1 MYFWK
6 IKEYLHFGVLLT
18 VQALA
23 LVSESTL
30 RFALPLYL
38 LNVSGSPSLYGV
50 ATAVAFVPSVLLM
63 PAAGVVADRV
73 DMRRILVIA
82 GSVLVL
88 CSACYLFLFR
98 AHLLVMTI
106 LFLVTLYAVH
116 ALYIPMFQVQIPRM
130 LDTAHVKQGVSL
142 VNQVS
147 TASNIIGPVLAG
159 VLMGWMGIALLVCF
173 GMVCLVAAVML
184 AYACPFPKRSPA
196 ASPGAGTDDS
206 AIAGRGNLF
215 QDMRAAVLFLRN
227 EKPLL
232 LSIVFACLVNAVLA
246 GVNVVLPYV
255 VTEQLAWNVAAAGS
269 AEAMGAIGALA
280 GSAFVGLT
288 PGFCTMKRFPAFIAL
303 LGFGPLISA
312 MGSFFGFSAAIQF
325 VCLTAGVAWILFWG
339 STITVVLVSDIQLHC
354 DGGMVGR
361 VLALF
366 FAVATC
372 ASPVGQAAC
381 GVAIDMFGATV
392 LLALM
397 ATTIELFAGLMAL
410 LSKRSEDRGR
420 RYLP

>member
-6 IKEYLHFGVLLT
+6 SKEYLHFGVLLT

-38 LNVSGSPSLYGV
+38 LNVSGAPSLYGV

-82 GSVLVL
+82 GSVLIS

-98 AHLLVMTI
+98 AHLLAMTI
-106 LFLVTLYAVH
+106 LFLVALYAVH
-116 ALYIPMFQVQIPRM
+116 ALYIPMFQAQIPRM
-130 LDTAHVKQGVSL
+130 LDTAYVKQGVSL

-147 TASNIIGPVLAG
+147 TASNIIGPVVAG
-159 VLMGWMGIALLVCF
+159 VLMGWMSIALLVCF
-173 GMVCLVAAVML
+173 GMVCLATAVVL
-184 AYACPFPKRSPA
+184 VCACPFLKRSPA

-206 AIAGRGNLF
+206 AIAERGNLF

-246 GVNVVLPYV
+246 GINVILPYV
-255 VTEQLAWNVAAAGS
+255 VTEQLAWNAAAAGS

-312 MGSFFGFSAAIQF
+312 MGSFFGFSAAVQF
-325 VCLTAGVAWILFWG
+325 ACLTSGVAWILFWG
-339 STITVVLVSDIQLHC
+339 STITVVLVSDIQLYC

-366 FAVATC
+366 FAAATC
-372 ASPVGQAAC
+372 ASPAGQAAC

-410 LSKRSEDRGR
+410 LSKRSED
-420 RYLP
+420 

>member
-73 DMRRILVIA
+73 DIRRILVIA

-98 AHLLVMTI
+98 AYLLVMTI

-116 ALYIPMFQVQIPRM
+116 ALYIPMFQTQIPRM
-130 LDTAHVKQGVSL
+130 LDAEHVKQGVSL

-147 TASNIIGPVLAG
+147 TASNIIGPVVAG
-159 VLMGWMGIALLVCF
+159 VLMGWMSIALLVCF
-173 GMVCLVAAVML
+173 GMVCLATAVVL
-184 AYACPFPKRSPA
+184 VCACPFLKRSPA

-246 GVNVVLPYV
+246 GVNVILPYV

-339 STITVVLVSDIQLHC
+339 STITVVLVSDIQLQC
-354 DGGMVGR
+354 ESGMVGR

-366 FAVATC
+366 YAVATC

-381 GVAIDMFGATV
+381 GIAIDMFGATV

-397 ATTIELFAGLMAL
+397 ATTIEFFAGLMAL
-410 LSKRSEDRGR
+410 LSKRSED
-420 RYLP
+420 

>member
-6 IKEYLHFGVLLT
+6 SKEYLHFGVLLT

-38 LNVSGSPSLYGV
+38 LNVSGAPSLYGV

-82 GSVLVL
+82 GSVLIS

-98 AHLLVMTI
+98 AYLLAMTI
-106 LFLVTLYAVH
+106 LFLVALYAVH
-116 ALYIPMFQVQIPRM
+116 ALYIPMFQTQIPRM
-130 LDTAHVKQGVSL
+130 LDAEHVKQGVSL

-147 TASNIIGPVLAG
+147 TASNIIGPVVAG
-159 VLMGWMGIALLVCF
+159 VLMGWMSIALLVCF
-173 GMVCLVAAVML
+173 GMVCLATAVVL
-184 AYACPFPKRSPA
+184 AYACPFLKRSPA
-196 ASPGAGTDDS
+196 ASPGAGADDS

-246 GVNVVLPYV
+246 GINVILPYV
-255 VTEQLAWNVAAAGS
+255 VTEQLAWNAAAAGS

-312 MGSFFGFSAAIQF
+312 MGSFFGFSAAVQF
-325 VCLTAGVAWILFWG
+325 ACLTSGVAWILFWG

-366 FAVATC
+366 FAAATC
-372 ASPVGQAAC
+372 ASPTGQAAC

-410 LSKRSEDRGR
+410 LSKRSED
-420 RYLP
+420 

>member
-18 VQALA
+18 VQALV

-116 ALYIPMFQVQIPRM
+116 ALYIPMFQAQIPRM

-147 TASNIIGPVLAG
+147 TASNIIGPVVAG
-159 VLMGWMGIALLVCF
+159 VLMGWMSIALLVCF
-173 GMVCLVAAVML
+173 GMVCLATAVVL
-184 AYACPFPKRSPA
+184 VCACPFLKRSPA

-215 QDMRAAVLFLRN
+215 QGMRAAVLFLRN

-255 VTEQLAWNVAAAGS
+255 VTEQLAWNAAAVGL
-269 AEAMGAIGALA
+269 AEAIGAVGALA
-280 GSAFVGLT
+280 GSAFVGLA

-339 STITVVLVSDIQLHC
+339 STITVVLVSDIQLQC
-354 DGGMVGR
+354 ESDMVGR

-372 ASPVGQAAC
+372 ASPAGQAAC

-420 RYLP
+420 KYLP

>member
-6 IKEYLHFGVLLT
+6 IKECLHFGVLLT
-18 VQALA
+18 VQALV

-116 ALYIPMFQVQIPRM
+116 ALYIPMFQAQIPCM

-159 VLMGWMGIALLVCF
+159 VLMGWMSIALLVCF

-184 AYACPFPKRSPA
+184 AYACPFLKRSPA

-246 GVNVVLPYV
+246 GVNVILPYV

-339 STITVVLVSDIQLHC
+339 STITVVLVSDIQLQC
-354 DGGMVGR
+354 AIDMVGR

-366 FAVATC
+366 YAVATC

-381 GVAIDMFGATV
+381 GIAIDMFGATV
-392 LLALM
+392 LLVFM
-397 ATTIELFAGLMAL
+397 ATAMELFAVSMAL
-410 LSKRSEDRGR
+410 LFKKHTK
-420 RYLP
+420 

>member
-1 MYFWK
+1 MYRWK

-38 LNVSGSPSLYGV
+38 LNVSGAPSLYGV

-73 DMRRILVIA
+73 DMRRILVIV
-82 GSVLVL
+82 GLVL
-88 CSACYLFLFR
+88 ISCSACYLFLFR
-98 AHLLVMTI
+98 AYLLVMTI
-106 LFLVTLYAVH
+106 LFLVALYAVH
-116 ALYIPMFQVQIPRM
+116 ALYIPMFQAQIPRM

-147 TASNIIGPVLAG
+147 TASNIIGPVVAG
-159 VLMGWMGIALLVCF
+159 VLMGWMSIALLVCF
-173 GMVCLVAAVML
+173 GMVCLATAVVL
-184 AYACPFPKRSPA
+184 AYACPFLKRSPA

-246 GVNVVLPYV
+246 GVNVILPYV
-255 VTEQLAWNVAAAGS
+255 VTEQLAWNAAAVGS

-288 PGFCTMKRFPAFIAL
+288 PGFCTMKRLPAFIAL

-372 ASPVGQAAC
+372 ASPAGQAAC

-392 LLALM
+392 LLVFM
-397 ATTIELFAGLMAL
+397 ATAMELFAVSMAL
-410 LSKRSEDRGR
+410 LFKKHTK
-420 RYLP
+420 

>member
-98 AHLLVMTI
+98 GHLLVMTI

-116 ALYIPMFQVQIPRM
+116 ALYIPMFQAQIPRM

-184 AYACPFPKRSPA
+184 ACTCPFLKRSPA

-269 AEAMGAIGALA
+269 AEAIGAVGALA

-366 FAVATC
+366 FAMATC
-372 ASPVGQAAC
+372 ASPAGQAAC

-397 ATTIELFAGLMAL
+397 ATAMELFAVSMAL
-410 LSKRSEDRGR
+410 LFKKHTK
-420 RYLP
+420 

>member
-6 IKEYLHFGVLLT
+6 SKEYLHFGVFLT

-38 LNVSGSPSLYGV
+38 LNVSGAPSLYGV

-82 GSVLVL
+82 GSVLIS
-88 CSACYLFLFR
+88 CSVCYLFLFR
-98 AHLLVMTI
+98 AHLLAMTI
-106 LFLVTLYAVH
+106 LFLVALYAVH
-116 ALYIPMFQVQIPRM
+116 ALYIPMFQTQIPRM
-130 LDTAHVKQGVSL
+130 LDAEHVKQGVSL
-142 VNQVS
+142 VNQMS
-147 TASNIIGPVLAG
+147 TASNIIGPVVAG
-159 VLMGWMGIALLVCF
+159 VLMGWMSIALLVCF

-184 AYACPFPKRSPA
+184 AYACLSLKRSPA
-196 ASPGAGTDDS
+196 APSGVGTGDF

-246 GVNVVLPYV
+246 GVNVILPYV

-339 STITVVLVSDIQLHC
+339 STITVVLVSDIQLQC
-354 DGGMVGR
+354 ESGMVGR
-361 VLALF
+361 VLALLY
-366 FAVATC
+366 AVATC

-392 LLALM
+392 LLVFM
-397 ATTIELFAGLMAL
+397 ATVMELFAVSMAL
-410 LSKRSEDRGR
+410 LFKKHTK
-420 RYLP
+420 

>member
-18 VQALA
+18 VQALV

-116 ALYIPMFQVQIPRM
+116 ALYIPMFQAQIPRM

-147 TASNIIGPVLAG
+147 TASNIIGPVVAG
-159 VLMGWMGIALLVCF
+159 VLMGWMSIALLVCF
-173 GMVCLVAAVML
+173 GMVCLATAVVL
-184 AYACPFPKRSPA
+184 VCACPFLKRSPA

-255 VTEQLAWNVAAAGS
+255 VTEQLAWNAAAVGL
-269 AEAMGAIGALA
+269 AEAIGAVGALA
-280 GSAFVGLT
+280 GSAFVGLA

-339 STITVVLVSDIQLHC
+339 STITVVLVSDIQLQC
-354 DGGMVGR
+354 ESDMVGR

-372 ASPVGQAAC
+372 ASPAGQAAC

-420 RYLP
+420 KYLP

>member
-63 PAAGVVADRV
+63 PVAGVVADRV
-73 DMRRILVIA
+73 NMRCILVIA

-116 ALYIPMFQVQIPRM
+116 ALYIPMFQAQIPRM

-147 TASNIIGPVLAG
+147 TASNIIGPVVAG

-173 GMVCLVAAVML
+173 GMVCLVAAVVL
-184 AYACPFPKRSPA
+184 VCACPFLKRSPA

-246 GVNVVLPYV
+246 GVNVILPYV

-280 GSAFVGLT
+280 GSAFVGLA

-366 FAVATC
+366 FAMATC
-372 ASPVGQAAC
+372 ASPAGQAAC

-392 LLALM
+392 LLVFM
-397 ATTIELFAGLMAL
+397 ATAMELFAVSMAL
-410 LSKRSEDRGR
+410 LFKKHTK
-420 RYLP
+420 

>member
-1 MYFWK
+1 MYRWK
-6 IKEYLHFGVLLT
+6 IKEYSHFGVLLA
-18 VQALA
+18 VQAFA

-73 DMRRILVIA
+73 DIRRILVIA

-98 AHLLVMTI
+98 AYLLVMTI
-106 LFLVTLYAVH
+106 LFLVALYAVH
-116 ALYIPMFQVQIPRM
+116 ALYIPMFQAQIPRM

-147 TASNIIGPVLAG
+147 TASNIIGPVVAG
-159 VLMGWMGIALLVCF
+159 VIMGWMSIALLVCF

-184 AYACPFPKRSPA
+184 AYACLSLKRSPA

-246 GVNVVLPYV
+246 GVNVILPYV

-366 FAVATC
+366 YAVATC

-381 GVAIDMFGATV
+381 GIAIDMFGATV

-397 ATTIELFAGLMAL
+397 ATTIEFFAGLMAL
-410 LSKRSEDRGR
+410 LSKRSED
-420 RYLP
+420 

>member
-63 PAAGVVADRV
+63 PAAGVAADRV

-88 CSACYLFLFR
+88 CSVCYFFLFR
-98 AHLLVMTI
+98 AHLLLVTV
-106 LFLVTLYAVH
+106 LFLIALYAVH
-116 ALYIPMFQVQIPRM
+116 ALYIPMFQTQIPRM
-130 LDTAHVKQGVSL
+130 LDAEHVKQGVSL

-147 TASNIIGPVLAG
+147 TASNIIGPVVAG
-159 VLMGWMGIALLVCF
+159 VLMGWMSIALLVCF
-173 GMVCLVAAVML
+173 GMVCLATAVVL
-184 AYACPFPKRSPA
+184 AYACPFLKRFPA

-255 VTEQLAWNVAAAGS
+255 VTEQLAWNVAAAGL
-269 AEAMGAIGALA
+269 AEAIGAVGALA
-280 GSAFVGLT
+280 GSAFVGLA

-312 MGSFFGFSAAIQF
+312 LGSFFGFSAAIQF

-339 STITVVLVSDIQLHC
+339 SAITVVLVSDIQLQC
-354 DGGMVGR
+354 ESGMVGR

-366 FAVATC
+366 YAVATC

-381 GVAIDMFGATV
+381 GIAIDMSGTTV
-392 LLALM
+392 LLVFM

-410 LSKRSEDRGR
+410 LSKRSEDQGR
-420 RYLP
+420 KYLP

>member
-23 LVSESTL
+23 LVPESTL

-38 LNVSGSPSLYGV
+38 LNVSGSPSLYGTV
-50 ATAVAFVPSVLLM
+50 TAAAFVPSVLLM

-73 DMRRILVIA
+73 NMQRLLVIA
-82 GSVLVL
+82 GSVLAS
-88 CSACYLFLFR
+88 CSVCYFFLFR
-98 AHLLVMTI
+98 AHLLLVTV
-106 LFLVTLYAVH
+106 LFLIALYAAH
-116 ALYIPMFQVQIPRM
+116 ALYIPMFQTQIPRM
-130 LDTAHVKQGVSL
+130 LDEEHVKQGVSL

-147 TASNIIGPVLAG
+147 TASNIIGPVVAG

-173 GMVCLVAAVML
+173 GMVCLATAVVL
-184 AYACPFPKRSPA
+184 VCACPSLKRSPA
-196 ASPGAGTDDS
+196 APSGVGTGDF
-206 AIAGRGNLF
+206 AIAERRSLF
-215 QDMRAAVLFLRN
+215 QDVRAAVLFLRS
-227 EKPLL
+227 EKLLL

-255 VTEQLAWNVAAAGS
+255 VTEQLAWNAAAAGL
-269 AEAMGAIGALA
+269 AEAMGAVGALA
-280 GSAFVGLT
+280 GSAFVGLA
-288 PGFCTMKRFPAFIAL
+288 PGFCTMKRFPAFVAL

-312 MGSFFGFSAAIQF
+312 MGSFFGFSAAFQF

-339 STITVVLVSDIQLHC
+339 SAITVVLVSDIQLHC

-381 GVAIDMFGATV
+381 GIAIDMSGTTV

-397 ATTIELFAGLMAL
+397 AMAMELFAVSMAL
-410 LSKRSEDRGR
+410 LFKKHTK
-420 RYLP
+420 

>member
-6 IKEYLHFGVLLT
+6 SKEYLHFGVLLT

-38 LNVSGSPSLYGV
+38 LNVSGAPSLYGV

-82 GSVLVL
+82 SSVLIS

-98 AHLLVMTI
+98 AHLLAMTI
-106 LFLVTLYAVH
+106 LFLVVLYAVH
-116 ALYIPMFQVQIPRM
+116 ALYIPMFQAQIPRM
-130 LDTAHVKQGVSL
+130 LDTAYVKQGVSL

-147 TASNIIGPVLAG
+147 TASNIIGPVVAG

-173 GMVCLVAAVML
+173 GMVCLVAAVMF
-184 AYACPFPKRSPA
+184 ACACSSLKRSPA
-196 ASPGAGTDDS
+196 APPDVGTGDF
-206 AIAGRGNLF
+206 AIAESRSLF
-215 QDMRAAVLFLRN
+215 RDVRAAVLFLRS
-227 EKPLL
+227 EKLLL

-255 VTEQLAWNVAAAGS
+255 VTEQLAWNAAAVGL
-269 AEAMGAIGALA
+269 AEAIGAVGALA
-280 GSAFVGLT
+280 GSAFVGLA
-288 PGFCTMKRFPAFIAL
+288 PGFCTMKRLPAFIAL

-312 MGSFFGFSAAIQF
+312 MGSFFGFSAAVQF
-325 VCLTAGVAWILFWG
+325 ACLTSGVAWILFWG

-366 FAVATC
+366 FAMATC
-372 ASPVGQAAC
+372 ASPAGQAAC
-381 GVAIDMFGATV
+381 GVAIDMLGATV

-420 RYLP
+420 KYLP

>member
-1 MYFWK
+1 MYRWK
-6 IKEYLHFGVLLT
+6 IKEYSHFGVLLA
-18 VQALA
+18 VQAFA

-88 CSACYLFLFR
+88 CSVCYFFLFR
-98 AHLLVMTI
+98 AHLLLVTV
-106 LFLVTLYAVH
+106 LFLIALYAVH
-116 ALYIPMFQVQIPRM
+116 ALYIPMFQTQIPRM
-130 LDTAHVKQGVSL
+130 LDAEHVKQGVSL

-147 TASNIIGPVLAG
+147 TASNIIGPVVAG
-159 VLMGWMGIALLVCF
+159 VLMGWMSIALLVCF
-173 GMVCLVAAVML
+173 GMVCLATAVVL
-184 AYACPFPKRSPA
+184 AYACPFLKRFPA

-246 GVNVVLPYV
+246 GVNLVLPYV

-280 GSAFVGLT
+280 GSAFVGLA

-312 MGSFFGFSAAIQF
+312 LGSFFGFSAAIQF

-372 ASPVGQAAC
+372 ASPAGQAAC

-392 LLALM
+392 LLVFM
-397 ATTIELFAGLMAL
+397 ATAMELFAVSMAL
-410 LSKRSEDRGR
+410 LFKKHTK
-420 RYLP
+420 

>member
-1 MYFWK
+1 MYRWK
-6 IKEYLHFGVLLT
+6 IKEYSHFGVLLA
-18 VQALA
+18 VQAFA

-116 ALYIPMFQVQIPRM
+116 ALYIPMFQAQIPRM

-147 TASNIIGPVLAG
+147 TASNIIGPVVAG
-159 VLMGWMGIALLVCF
+159 VLMGWISIALLVCF
-173 GMVCLVAAVML
+173 GMVCLATAVVL
-184 AYACPFPKRSPA
+184 AYACPFLKRSPA

-339 STITVVLVSDIQLHC
+339 SAITVVLVSDIQLHC

-372 ASPVGQAAC
+372 ASPAGQAAC

-392 LLALM
+392 LLVFM
-397 ATTIELFAGLMAL
+397 ATAMELFAVSMAL
-410 LSKRSEDRGR
+410 LFKKHTK
-420 RYLP
+420 

>member
-63 PAAGVVADRV
+63 PVAGVVADRV
-73 DMRRILVIA
+73 DIRRILVIA

-98 AHLLVMTI
+98 AYLLVMTI
-106 LFLVTLYAVH
+106 LFLVALYAVH
-116 ALYIPMFQVQIPRM
+116 ALYIPMFQAQIPRM

-147 TASNIIGPVLAG
+147 TASNIIGPVVAG

-173 GMVCLVAAVML
+173 GMVCLAAAVMF
-184 AYACPFPKRSPA
+184 AYACPSLKRSPA

-255 VTEQLAWNVAAAGS
+255 VTEQLAWNVAAAGL
-269 AEAMGAIGALA
+269 AEAIGAVGALA
-280 GSAFVGLT
+280 GSAFVGLA
-288 PGFCTMKRFPAFIAL
+288 PGFCTTKRFPAFVAL
-303 LGFGPLISA
+303 LGFGPLISVI
-312 MGSFFGFSAAIQF
+312 GSFFGFDAAVQF
-325 VCLTAGVAWILFWG
+325 VCLTVGVAWILFWG
-339 STITVVLVSDIQLHC
+339 STITVVLVSDIQLQC
-354 DGGMVGR
+354 ESGMVGR

-366 FAVATC
+366 YAVATC
-372 ASPVGQAAC
+372 ASPAGQAAC

-420 RYLP
+420 KYLP

>member
-38 LNVSGSPSLYGV
+38 LNVSGAPSLYGV

-82 GSVLVL
+82 GLVL
-88 CSACYLFLFR
+88 ISCSACYLFLFR
-98 AHLLVMTI
+98 AYLLVMTI
-106 LFLVTLYAVH
+106 LFLVALYAVH
-116 ALYIPMFQVQIPRM
+116 ALYIPMFQAQIPRM

-147 TASNIIGPVLAG
+147 TASNIIGPVVAG
-159 VLMGWMGIALLVCF
+159 VLMGWMSIALLVCF
-173 GMVCLVAAVML
+173 GMVCLATAVVL
-184 AYACPFPKRSPA
+184 AYACPFLKRSPA

-246 GVNVVLPYV
+246 GVNVALPYV
-255 VTEQLAWNVAAAGS
+255 VTEQLAWNAAAAGS
-269 AEAMGAIGALA
+269 AEAMGGIGALA
-280 GSAFVGLT
+280 GSAFVGLA

-312 MGSFFGFSAAIQF
+312 MGSLFCFDAAVQF
-325 VCLTAGVAWILFWG
+325 ACLTVGVAWILFWG
-339 STITVVLVSDIQLHC
+339 SAITVVLVSDIQLHC

-372 ASPVGQAAC
+372 ASPAGQAAC

-397 ATTIELFAGLMAL
+397 ATTIEFFAGLMAL
-410 LSKRSEDRGR
+410 LSKRSED
-420 RYLP
+420 

>member
-116 ALYIPMFQVQIPRM
+116 ALYIPMFQAQIPRM

-159 VLMGWMGIALLVCF
+159 VLMGWMSIALLVCF
-173 GMVCLVAAVML
+173 GMVCLATAVVL
-184 AYACPFPKRSPA
+184 VCACPFLKRSPA

-246 GVNVVLPYV
+246 GVNVILPYV

-280 GSAFVGLT
+280 GSAFVGLA

-312 MGSFFGFSAAIQF
+312 LGSFFGFSAAIQF

-372 ASPVGQAAC
+372 ASPAGQAAC

-392 LLALM
+392 LLVFM
-397 ATTIELFAGLMAL
+397 ATAMELFAVSMAL
-410 LSKRSEDRGR
+410 LFKKHTK
-420 RYLP
+420 

>member
-98 AHLLVMTI
+98 AHLLAMTI
-106 LFLVTLYAVH
+106 LFLVVLYAVH
-116 ALYIPMFQVQIPRM
+116 ALYIPMFQAQIPRM

-147 TASNIIGPVLAG
+147 TASNIIGPALAG
-159 VLMGWMGIALLVCF
+159 VLMGWMSIALLVCF
-173 GMVCLVAAVML
+173 GMVCLATAVVL
-184 AYACPFPKRSPA
+184 AYACPFLKRSPA

-246 GVNVVLPYV
+246 GVNVILPYV

-269 AEAMGAIGALA
+269 AEAMGGIGALA

-288 PGFCTMKRFPAFIAL
+288 PGFCTMKRLPAFIAL

-339 STITVVLVSDIQLHC
+339 SAITVVLVSDIQLQC
-354 DGGMVGR
+354 ESGMVGR

-366 FAVATC
+366 YAVATC

-381 GVAIDMFGATV
+381 GIAIDMSGTTV
-392 LLALM
+392 LLVFM
-397 ATTIELFAGLMAL
+397 ATAAELFAVSMAL
-410 LSKRSEDRGR
+410 LFKKHTK
-420 RYLP
+420 

>member
-1 MYFWK
+1 MHCRK
-6 IKEYLHFGVLLT
+6 IKEYSHFGALLA
-18 VQALA
+18 VQAFA

-50 ATAVAFVPSVLLM
+50 VTAMAFVPSVLLM
-63 PAAGVVADRV
+63 PLGGVVADRV
-73 DMRRILVIA
+73 DMRRILAIA
-82 GSVLVL
+82 GLVL
-88 CSACYLFLFR
+88 MLCSVCYLFLFST
-98 AHLLVMTI
+98 HLLLVTV
-106 LFLVTLYAVH
+106 LFLIALYAVH
-116 ALYIPMFQVQIPRM
+116 ALYAPMFQTQIPRM

-147 TASNIIGPVLAG
+147 TASNIIGPVVAG
-159 VLMGWMGIALLVCF
+159 VLMGLMGIALLVCF
-173 GMVCLVAAVML
+173 GMICLVVAVML
-184 AYACPFPKRSPA
+184 ACACPSLKRSSA
-196 ASPGAGTDDS
+196 ASPGADTDDS

-215 QDMRAAVLFLRN
+215 QDIRAAVLFLRN

-232 LSIVFACLVNAVLA
+232 LPIVFACLINAVLA
-246 GVNVVLPYV
+246 GVNVILPYV
-255 VTEQLAWNVAAAGS
+255 VTEQLAWNAAAAGS

-280 GSAFVGLT
+280 GSACVALA
-288 PGFCTMKRFPAFIAL
+288 PGFCAMRRFPAFVAL

-312 MGSFFGFSAAIQF
+312 MGSFFGFSTAIQF
-325 VCLTAGVAWILFWG
+325 VCLTAGVTWILFWG
-339 STITVVLVSDIQLHC
+339 SAITVVLVSDIQLHC
-354 DGGMVGR
+354 ESGMVGR

-392 LLALM
+392 LLVLM
-397 ATTIELFAGLMAL
+397 ATAMELLAGLMAL
-410 LSKRSEDRGR
+410 LSKRRED
-420 RYLP
+420 

>member
-6 IKEYLHFGVLLT
+6 SKEYLHFGVLLT

-38 LNVSGSPSLYGV
+38 LNVSGAPSLYGV

-82 GSVLVL
+82 GSVLIS

-98 AHLLVMTI
+98 AHLLAMTI
-106 LFLVTLYAVH
+106 LFLVALYAVH
-116 ALYIPMFQVQIPRM
+116 ALYIPMFQAQIPRM
-130 LDTAHVKQGVSL
+130 LDTAYVKQGVSL

-147 TASNIIGPVLAG
+147 TASNIIGPVVAG
-159 VLMGWMGIALLVCF
+159 VLMGWMSIALLVCF
-173 GMVCLVAAVML
+173 GMVCLVAAVVL
-184 AYACPFPKRSPA
+184 ACACPFLKRSPA

-215 QDMRAAVLFLRN
+215 QDVCAAVLFLRN
-227 EKPLL
+227 EKPLFF
-232 LSIVFACLVNAVLA
+232 SIVFACLVNAVLA

-255 VTEQLAWNVAAAGS
+255 VTEQLAWNAAAVGL
-269 AEAMGAIGALA
+269 AEAIGAVGALA
-280 GSAFVGLT
+280 GSALVGLA

-312 MGSFFGFSAAIQF
+312 MGSLFGFDAAVQF
-325 VCLTAGVAWILFWG
+325 ACLTVGVAWILFWG
-339 STITVVLVSDIQLHC
+339 SAITVVLVSDIQLQC
-354 DGGMVGR
+354 ESGMVGR

-366 FAVATC
+366 YAVATC

-381 GVAIDMFGATV
+381 GIAIDISGTTV
-392 LLALM
+392 LLVFM
-397 ATTIELFAGLMAL
+397 ATAAELFAVSMAL
-410 LSKRSEDRGR
+410 LFKKHTK
-420 RYLP
+420 

>member
-1 MYFWK
+1 MYRWK
-6 IKEYLHFGVLLT
+6 IKEYSHFGVLLA
-18 VQALA
+18 VQAFA

-88 CSACYLFLFR
+88 CSVCYFFLFR
-98 AHLLVMTI
+98 AHLLLVTV
-106 LFLVTLYAVH
+106 LFLIALYAVH
-116 ALYIPMFQVQIPRM
+116 ALYIPMFQTQIPRM
-130 LDTAHVKQGVSL
+130 LDAEHVKQGVSL

-147 TASNIIGPVLAG
+147 TASNIIGPVVAG
-159 VLMGWMGIALLVCF
+159 VLMGWMSIALLVCF
-173 GMVCLVAAVML
+173 GMVCLATAVVL
-184 AYACPFPKRSPA
+184 AYACPFLKRFPA

-206 AIAGRGNLF
+206 AIAGRGSLF

-280 GSAFVGLT
+280 GSAFVGLA

-312 MGSFFGFSAAIQF
+312 LGSFFGFSAAIQF

-339 STITVVLVSDIQLHC
+339 SAITVVLVSDIQLQC
-354 DGGMVGR
+354 ESGMVGR

-366 FAVATC
+366 YAVATC

-381 GVAIDMFGATV
+381 GIAIDMSGTTV
-392 LLALM
+392 LLVFM
-397 ATTIELFAGLMAL
+397 ATAAELFAVSMAL
-410 LSKRSEDRGR
+410 LFKKHTK
-420 RYLP
+420 

>member
-1 MYFWK
+1 MYRWK
-6 IKEYLHFGVLLT
+6 IKEYSHFGVLLA

-116 ALYIPMFQVQIPRM
+116 ALYIPMFQAQIPRM

-147 TASNIIGPVLAG
+147 TASNIIGPVVAG
-159 VLMGWMGIALLVCF
+159 VLMGWMSIALLVCF
-173 GMVCLVAAVML
+173 GMVCLATAVVL
-184 AYACPFPKRSPA
+184 AYACPFLKRSPA

-206 AIAGRGNLF
+206 VIAGRGNLF
-215 QDMRAAVLFLRN
+215 QDMRAAVLFLHN
-227 EKPLL
+227 EKPLF

-246 GVNVVLPYV
+246 GVNVILPYV

-372 ASPVGQAAC
+372 ASPAGQAAC

-397 ATTIELFAGLMAL
+397 ATAMELFAVSMAL
-410 LSKRSEDRGR
+410 LFKKHTK
-420 RYLP
+420 